1 MDTLC
6 YVIDG
11 TNSPDSDRRKADPHP
26 TELPSTDPRS
36 ANYDPFH
43 SYPDFKL
50 SQLPPDMPL
59 ELKRQFRTLLPYVAV
74 NPAVRNL
81 VYASRQP
88 DGTLVYHGPVQNR
101 PWEWT
106 EYLGD
111 DNPDEFKNSGS
122 LPLELFDAKLTGD
135 HILDSTGLSERAE
148 SSLRSLRNDVVSE
161 SVFERDWREG
171 RVSLQAGTP
180 PEFGSRLGGNEE
192 EDEEGSSK
200 VQRGQQNSR
209 GASPASSVR
218 SRISAASF
226 RSPSVSS
233 QLSRGGGST
242 DVIEVDSLPSTSSTR
257 TQKRKATGDI
267 DEDDDEVQIIDNP
280 DPSTFKKRTTST
292 KGKSTASKSR
302 AKKR

>member
-1 MDTLC
+1 MSSTVQNPQTQIGERL
-6 YVIDG
+6 
-11 TNSPDSDRRKADPHP
+11 THTPP
-26 TELPSTDPRS
+26 ELSSTDPRS
-36 ANYDPFH
+36 INYDPFH

-59 ELKRQFRTLLPYVAV
+59 ELKHQFRTLLPYVAI
-74 NPAVRNL
+74 NSAVRNL

-122 LPLELFDAKLTGD
+122 LPLDLFEAKLTGD
-135 HILDSTGLSERAE
+135 HMFDASGLSERAE
-148 SSLRSLRNDVVSE
+148 SFLRTLRNDLVSE
-161 SVFERDWREG
+161 NVFERDWREG
-171 RVSLQAGTP
+171 RVPLQTGTP

-218 SRISAASF
+218 SRISTTSF

-257 TQKRKATGDI
+257 TQKRKATKEI
-267 DEDDDEVQIIDNP
+267 DEDEDEIQIIDNP
-280 DPSTFKKRTTST
+280 DPSTFKKKATGT
-292 KGKSTASKSR
+292 KGRGAASKSR

>member
-1 MDTLC
+1 
-6 YVIDG
+6 
-11 TNSPDSDRRKADPHP
+11 
-26 TELPSTDPRS
+26 
-36 ANYDPFH
+36 
-43 SYPDFKL
+43 
-50 SQLPPDMPL
+50 MPL
-59 ELKRQFRTLLPYVAV
+59 ELKHQFRTLLPYVAI

-122 LPLELFDAKLTGD
+122 LPLELFDVKLTGD
-135 HILDSTGLSERAE
+135 HMLDTSDLSERAE

-161 SVFERDWREG
+161 NVFERDWREG
-171 RVSLQAGTP
+171 RVPFQAGTP

-257 TQKRKATGDI
+257 TQKRKATKDI
-267 DEDDDEVQIIDNP
+267 DEDDDEIQIIDNP
-280 DPSTFKKRTTST
+280 DPSVFKKKATGT

>member
-11 TNSPDSDRRKADPHP
+11 INPQTLTSAKLTS
-26 TELPSTDPRS
+26 TLSELSSADPRS
-36 ANYDPFH
+36 INYDPFH
-43 SYPDFKL
+43 IYPDFKL

-59 ELKRQFRTLLPYVAV
+59 ELKHQFRALLPYVEI

-81 VYASRQP
+81 FYTSRQP
-88 DGTLVYHGPVQNR
+88 DETLIYHGPVQNR

-111 DNPDEFKNSGS
+111 DNLDEFRNSGS
-122 LPLELFDAKLTGD
+122 LSLELFDAMLTGD
-135 HILDSTGLSERAE
+135 NFFNSKGLSRRAE
-148 SSLRSLRNDVVSE
+148 SSLLSLRNDVVYQNI
-161 SVFERDWREG
+161 FERDWREG
-171 RVSLQAGTP
+171 HVPLQAGTP
-180 PEFGSRLGGNEE
+180 PEYGSRLGCN
-192 EDEEGSSK
+192 DEEGEDESSK
-200 VQRGQQNSR
+200 ARVGQLGSR

-233 QLSRGGGST
+233 QLSRRAGST
-242 DVIEVDSLPSTSSTR
+242 DVMEVDSLPSTCSTR
-257 TQKRKATGDI
+257 TQKRKASDEI
-267 DEDDDEVQIIDNP
+267 DEEENEVPIIDKP
-280 DPSTFKKRTTST
+280 GPGASKKKAGT
-292 KGKSTASKSR
+292 KGKGTASKSR

>member
-1 MDTLC
+1 MSLTVRNFQIHIGGGLTR
-6 YVIDG
+6 VLL
-11 TNSPDSDRRKADPHP
+11 
-26 TELPSTDPRS
+26 ELSSTDPRS
-36 ANYDPFH
+36 INYDPFH
-43 SYPDFKL
+43 NYPDFKL

-59 ELKRQFRTLLPYVAV
+59 ELKHQFRTLLPYVAI

-135 HILDSTGLSERAE
+135 HLLETSGLSERAE
-148 SSLRSLRNDVVSE
+148 SFLRSLRNDVVSE
-161 SVFERDWREG
+161 NVFERDWREG
-171 RVSLQAGTP
+171 RVPLQTGTP
-180 PEFGSRLGGNEE
+180 PDFGSRLGGNEE
-192 EDEEGSSK
+192 EDEEGNSK
-200 VQRGQQNSR
+200 VQRGQQSSR

-257 TQKRKATGDI
+257 TQKRKATKEI
-267 DEDDDEVQIIDNP
+267 DEDEDEVQIIDNP
-280 DPSTFKKRTTST
+280 DPSAFKKKTST

>member
-1 MDTLC
+1 MSLTVRNFQIHIGGGLTR
-6 YVIDG
+6 VLL
-11 TNSPDSDRRKADPHP
+11 
-26 TELPSTDPRS
+26 ELSSTDPRS
-36 ANYDPFH
+36 INYDPFH
-43 SYPDFKL
+43 NYPDFKL

-59 ELKRQFRTLLPYVAV
+59 ELKHQFRTLLPYVAI

-135 HILDSTGLSERAE
+135 HLLETGGLSERAE
-148 SSLRSLRNDVVSE
+148 SFLRSLRNDVVSE
-161 SVFERDWREG
+161 NVFERDWREG
-171 RVSLQAGTP
+171 RVPLQTGTP

-192 EDEEGSSK
+192 EDEEGNSK
-200 VQRGQQNSR
+200 VQRGQQSSR

-257 TQKRKATGDI
+257 TQKRKATKEI
-267 DEDDDEVQIIDNP
+267 DEDEDEVQIIDNP
-280 DPSTFKKRTTST
+280 DPSAFKKKTST

>member
-1 MDTLC
+1 MSLTVRNFQIHIGGGLTR
-6 YVIDG
+6 VLL
-11 TNSPDSDRRKADPHP
+11 
-26 TELPSTDPRS
+26 ELSSTDPRS
-36 ANYDPFH
+36 INYDPFH
-43 SYPDFKL
+43 NYPDFKL

-59 ELKRQFRTLLPYVAV
+59 ELKHQFRTLLPYVAI

-135 HILDSTGLSERAE
+135 HLLETSGLSERAE
-148 SSLRSLRNDVVSE
+148 SFLRSLRNDVVSE
-161 SVFERDWREG
+161 NVFERDWREG
-171 RVSLQAGTP
+171 RVPLQTGAP

-192 EDEEGSSK
+192 EDDEGNSK
-200 VQRGQQNSR
+200 VQRGQQSSR

-257 TQKRKATGDI
+257 TQKRKATKEI
-267 DEDDDEVQIIDNP
+267 DEDEDEVQIIDNP
-280 DPSTFKKRTTST
+280 DPSAFKKKTST

>member
-11 TNSPDSDRRKADPHP
+11 TKSPTQIGVGALTHTLS
-26 TELPSTDPRS
+26 ELSSTDPRHI
-36 ANYDPFH
+36 NYDPFH
-43 SYPDFKL
+43 NYPDFKL

-59 ELKRQFRTLLPYVAV
+59 ELKHQFRTLLPYVAI
-74 NPAVRNL
+74 NPTVRNL

-135 HILDSTGLSERAE
+135 HLLDSSGLSERSE
-148 SSLRSLRNDVVSE
+148 SFLRSLRNDAVSE
-161 SVFERDWREG
+161 NIFERDWREG
-171 RVSLQAGTP
+171 RVPLQTGTP
-180 PEFGSRLGGNEE
+180 PEFGSRLGGNED

-209 GASPASSVR
+209 GASPASSVL

-233 QLSRGGGST
+233 QFSRRAGSV

-257 TQKRKATGDI
+257 TQKRKATKEI
-267 DEDDDEVQIIDNP
+267 DEDDDEVQIVDDPNP
-280 DPSTFKKRTTST
+280 SALRKKPST
-292 KGKSTASKSR
+292 KGKGTASKSR